1 MASRRAQP
9 QEIKQVRT
17 ALSLAFPNCFAAKGG
32 KKKPLKIGIRA
43 DVMAEARAAFPALS
57 RRLIDAC
64 LRDYCGGQNYL
75 KCTVKGA
82 TRVDLHGNFAG
93 FVTADEAKH
102 ALEMLARAAK
112 AKASR
117 KTVKR
122 PDIGAQAVGV
132 IADAVLSRAERLM
145 KLRADLARLETAQYA
160 ASMSDNWY
168 FSSGRKDRDD
178 AQIRAVADEIKTL
191 EAAE

>member
-1 MASRRAQP
+1 MSKSKATKP
-9 QEIKQVRT
+9 EIAQVRT
-17 ALSLAFPNCFAAKGG
+17 ALSLAFPDCFAAKGG

-43 DVMAEARAAFPALS
+43 DVMTEARAAFPALS

-93 FVTADEAKH
+93 FVTNDEAKH
-102 ALEMLARAAK
+102 ALEMLDRAAK
-112 AKASR
+112 AKAAR
-117 KTVKR
+117 KTMKR

-145 KLRADLARLETAQYA
+145 NLRADLARLETAQYA

>member
-43 DVMAEARAAFPALS
+43 DFMTEARAAFPALS

-64 LRDYCGGQNYL
+64 LRDYCCGQNYL

-93 FVTADEAKH
+93 FVTDDEAKH

-112 AKASR
+112 AKAAR

-132 IADAVLSRAERLM
+132 IADALLSRAERLM
-145 KLRADLARLETAQYA
+145 KLREDLARLREWQKRDE
-160 ASMSDNWY
+160 MSDSFY
-168 FSSGRKDRDD
+168 FTSGRKAQDEAKIRDVVD
-178 AQIRAVADEIKTL
+178 QIAKL